1 LRFDFAVVVVQVLMR
16 GFAERTGFML
26 WDWFA
31 FSMFYRLENPVV
43 FGLVGIEQ
51 RSVI

>member
-26 WDWFA
+26 RDWIA
-31 FSMFYRLENPVV
+31 STKFYRLENPVM